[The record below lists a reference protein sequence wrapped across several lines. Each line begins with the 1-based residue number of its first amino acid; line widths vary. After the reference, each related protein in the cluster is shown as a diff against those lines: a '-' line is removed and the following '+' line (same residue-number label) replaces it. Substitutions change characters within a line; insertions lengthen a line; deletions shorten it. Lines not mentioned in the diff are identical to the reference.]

1 MVVEETVVGVGG
13 GDVEGMTNFTS
24 SRDIAG

>member
-13 GDVEGMTNFTS
+13 RHVEGMTNFTY